1 MGSLINKILH
11 CLLVPPNYYSSGHSL
26 GRAGQ
31 SKIQPQL
38 TCMSSKPPKNHC
50 WVPWGNFSPSTAHSV
65 IYTRFYCKLSMCF
78 VSKILRN
85 PTFQRL
91 FPFPLITW
99 QAKHLFQIVILR
111 LRVKLTFGNDRKHP
125 KPNLTWTTNH
135 SLLFILF
142 LPCSHWWVLK
152 DVWTR
157 KYKES

>member
-1 MGSLINKILH
+1 MSSSSPPIPLMVIYQFCVSCLNRSCLH
-11 CLLVPPNYYSSGHSL
+11 SHAVVQNSERWRNFS
-26 GRAGQ
+26 RVT
-31 SKIQPQL
+31 QL
-38 TCMSSKPPKNHC
+38 TGTRVKMVHS
-50 WVPWGNFSPSTAHSV
+50 VSTAHSV